1 MSLLTL
7 SLRSRLSIYPPKN
20 ITKVFNTKYLMYIDI
35 DIILYIV
42 AQVHKV
48 GEEESNSRFS
58 GMLTWRLIEI
68 LTGEG

>member
-1 MSLLTL
+1 
-7 SLRSRLSIYPPKN
+7 
-20 ITKVFNTKYLMYIDI
+20 MYIDI